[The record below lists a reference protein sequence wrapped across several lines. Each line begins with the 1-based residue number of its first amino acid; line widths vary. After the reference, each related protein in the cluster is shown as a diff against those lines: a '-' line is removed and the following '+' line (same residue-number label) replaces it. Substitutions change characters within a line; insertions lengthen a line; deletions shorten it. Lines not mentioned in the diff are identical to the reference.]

1 MNPMRN
7 QYMSRD
13 LFRPLRASARI
24 GLIAFCLVLL
34 SAAGQCQRINFNH
47 GWQFYKFKAGDV
59 KPHKTG
65 LYDTSKKGFSS
76 QFTNEKVKTTADSSV
91 DEIEKKERLD
101 AEREFKTEYPSIP
114 KNSWQSINLPHTAN
128 IEPLVPGPDM
138 WQGVAYYKKQFAL
151 PAGYRGRKVTI
162 MFEGAMQQSDVWV
175 NGKLLTQ
182 HKGGYTPF
190 YADCTSEV
198 FYDKPNI
205 IVVRV
210 DNRPNK
216 NFPPGKPFMK
226 NGYNYWSGIYRNAW
240 LVVTDK
246 IHITD
251 PVQVD
256 REGSGGV
263 FFRTPEVSQK
273 NAVALIKANVI
284 NESRDD
290 ANVVVEQTLKL
301 PSGEIIAVDR
311 SSSKQIAKAHDVD
324 FEQHFDVKNPKLWS
338 PDIPNLYTLQTSV
351 FVNGKKTDEVTQRV
365 GFRKLEFSRKD
376 GFRLNG
382 QPLKLIGVNR
392 HQEYPYIGAAL
403 SDNAEYRDLKKIKE
417 AGFNTVRLSHY
428 PQDPSVYDAAD
439 ELGLMLLD
447 AIPGWQFYSKSQIFK
462 ERVFR
467 DIRDMIHRD
476 RNHPSVILW
485 EANLNESYPPD
496 SFRNACHQLVDKEL
510 PVGEY
515 FTIGETY
522 GAKHTEWDV
531 AMSNWYD
538 DKDTIFRNT
547 YERVQDIQPNSPGF
561 IKEYADW
568 EYGGVESTTR
578 CTRADGEQRM
588 LRGLWNTLWE
598 HNTDLDYE
606 GNVGD
611 AIWAMYDNN
620 IPAEHRNYEWGVSD
634 YFRLPKFVGPL
645 FRSQLEPYKKIAGV
659 DDSGPYLFVANWWT
673 PRKGRGKVIVLSN
686 CDEVV
691 LKVNGKTVAT
701 QKPDSGPTTAYGL
714 FDKGGANPFDGGNCR
729 NYAHPPFTF
738 KDILYEPGELKAEG
752 YIKGKKVAEQIVST
766 PAKPVKIKLQAD
778 FSGKPLKADGTD
790 AIFVY
795 ASLVDKNGTVACLN
809 NESTVNF
816 FITGRAKII
825 GPSRV
830 KVRGGIATILV
841 QSGSLVP
848 GTIKIDATAQKKLAG
863 STTIVSQKN
872 TN

>member
-1 MNPMRN
+1 MKD
-7 QYMSRD
+7 QYILRD
-13 LFRPLRASARI
+13 AVKPIRASARI
-24 GLIAFCLVLL
+24 GFIIFYFSLM

-47 GWQFYKFKAGDV
+47 GWQFYKFKSGDV
-59 KPHKTG
+59 VQHTAG

-76 QFTNEKVKTTADSSV
+76 QFTNENVNAATGSSSA
-91 DEIEKKERLD
+91 EIEKKERLD
-101 AEREFKTEYPSIP
+101 AESEFAAEYPSIQQD
-114 KNSWQSINLPHTAN
+114 SWQSVNLPHSAN

-151 PAGYRGRKVTI
+151 SGRDRGRKITI

-175 NGKLLTQ
+175 NGKLIVQ

-190 YADCTSEV
+190 YADCTNEV
-198 FYDKPNI
+198 LYDKPNL

-210 DNRPNK
+210 DNRADK

-240 LVVTDK
+240 LVVTNK

-251 PVQVD
+251 PVQAN
-256 REGSGGV
+256 RGMSGGV
-263 FFRTPEVSQK
+263 FFRTPEVGQE
-273 NAVALIKANVI
+273 NAVALII
-284 NESRDD
+284 T
-290 ANVVVEQTLKL
+290 NVVNEGRTDAKILVEQTLKL
-301 PSGEIIAVDR
+301 PSGQIVVVNR
-311 SSSKQIAKAHDVD
+311 SSPKQIAKAHGADI
-324 FEQHFDVKNPKLWS
+324 EQQFNVKNPRLWS
-338 PDIPNLYTLQTSV
+338 TDVPNLYILQTSI
-351 FVNGKKTDEVTQRV
+351 FVNGIKTDEVTQRV
-365 GFRKLEFSRKD
+365 GFRKLEFSRKG

-417 AGFNTVRLSHY
+417 AGFNTIRLSHY

-447 AIPGWQFYSKSQIFK
+447 AIPGWQFYNKSEIFK
-462 ERVFR
+462 KRVFR

-496 SFRNACHQLVDKEL
+496 SFRNACHQLVHKEL
-510 PVGEY
+510 PDGEY

-522 GAKHTEWDV
+522 AAKHTEWDV
-531 AMSNWYD
+531 AMANWYD

-568 EYGGVESTTR
+568 EYGGVQSTTR

-620 IPAEHRNYEWGVSD
+620 IPEEHRNYEWGVSD
-634 YFRLPKFVGPL
+634 YFRLPKFIGPL
-645 FRSQLEPYKKIAGV
+645 FRSQLEPNKKIAGV
-659 DDSGPYLFVANWWT
+659 DDDKPYLFIANWWT
-673 PRKGRGKVIVLSN
+673 PREGRDKVIVLSN
-686 CDEVV
+686 CDKVI
-691 LKVNGKTVAT
+691 LKVNGKVVA
-701 QKPDSGPTTAYGL
+701 QQVPDSGPTTAYGL
-714 FDKGGANPFDGGNCR
+714 FEKGGANPFDGGNCS

-738 KDILYEPGELKAEG
+738 KDVRYEQGELKAEG
-752 YIKGKKVAEQIVST
+752 YIGGKKAAEQIVHT
-766 PAKPVKIKLQAD
+766 PTPPVKIKLNAD
-778 FSGKPLKADGTD
+778 FSGKPLKADGAD

-795 ASLVDKNGTVACLN
+795 ASLVDKSGTVACLDN
-809 NESTVNF
+809 QSAVSF
-816 FITGRAKII
+816 SITGPGKII
-825 GPSRV
+825 GPSTV
-830 KVRGGIATILV
+830 KVRGGIAAILV
-841 QSGSLVP
+841 QSNSLLPGAVKINATTSGMNAGSLV
-848 GTIKIDATAQKKLAG
+848 
-863 STTIVSQKN
+863 IVSQGN